1 MKEHREMVESLQ
13 RGDMVVTAGG
23 LVGKVTKIVDDGEAI
38 VEIADGV
45 KVRVVKAT
53 ITELRS
59 KGRPVKG

>member
-1 MKEHREMVESLQ
+1 MKQHQEMVESLQ

-23 LVGKVTKIVDDGEAI
+23 LIGKVTKIVDDSEAV

-45 KVRVVKAT
+45 KVRVVKST
-53 ITELRS
+53 ITDLRS